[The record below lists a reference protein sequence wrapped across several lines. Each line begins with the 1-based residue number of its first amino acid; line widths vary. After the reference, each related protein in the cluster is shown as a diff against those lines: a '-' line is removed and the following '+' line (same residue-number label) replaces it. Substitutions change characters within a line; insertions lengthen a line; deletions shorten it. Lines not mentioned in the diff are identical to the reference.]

1 MIRMKFNRKFVPL
14 VAPFVAKRDI
24 RYYLCGIHV
33 EAAKDR
39 EGVYVVGCDGRRL
52 TVGYDREGVLEGDDG
67 KGVTMRMPSAFVSAC
82 RARSPVPLMVV
93 AQDNRV
99 SVGVD
104 FGHAHGDLET
114 YVMPGKPWVQGNYPD
129 IHRVLPSWIDLKPGF
144 ASQVD
149 PRFLADF
156 AKLSKSGG
164 VSFWQ
169 ENPSDPIVV
178 QHTAHPE
185 LLSILMPR
193 WSDERELNE
202 LRGLLQK
209 IHPGARSAP

>member
-1 MIRMKFNRKFVPL
+1 MIKLKFNRKYVPL
-14 VAPFVAKRDI
+14 VAPFVARADI
-24 RYYLCGIHV
+24 RYYLNGIHV
-33 EAAKDR
+33 ESAKDR
-39 EGVYVVGCDGRRL
+39 DGVYVVGCDGHRL
-52 TVGYDREGVLEGDDG
+52 TIAYDREGVLEGDDG

-104 FGHAHGDLET
+104 FDNAHGDLET
-114 YVMPGKPWVQGNYPD
+114 YVMPGKPWVEGNYPD
-129 IHRVLPSWIDLKPGF
+129 IHRVLPSWIDLNPGF
-144 ASQVD
+144 CSQVD
-149 PRFLADF
+149 PRYLADF
-156 AKLSKSGG
+156 VTLSKSGG

-169 ENPSDPIVV
+169 TNPSDPIVV

-193 WSDERELNE
+193 RSDERDLNT
-202 LRGLLQK
+202 LKSLLK
-209 IHPGARSAP
+209 EIHPGARSAP

>member
-1 MIRMKFNRKFVPL
+1 MIKLKFNPKFVPL
-14 VAPFVAKRDI
+14 VAPFVAKNDI

-33 EAAKDR
+33 EAAR
-39 EGVYVVGCDGRRL
+39 ERPGVYVVGCDGHRL
-52 TVGYDREGVLEGDDG
+52 TIAYDRHGVISGDNG
-67 KGVTMRMPSAFVSAC
+67 KGVTMRMPPAFVSAC
-82 RARSPVPLMVV
+82 RARGGEAFVI
-93 AQDNRV
+93 AQDKRV
-99 SVGVD
+99 SVGPD
-104 FGHAHGDLET
+104 FDHEHHNSET
-114 YVMPGKPWVQGNYPD
+114 YVMPGNPWVEGNYPD

-156 AKLSKSGG
+156 VKLSKSGG

-169 ENPSDPIVV
+169 TSPSDPIVV

-193 WSDERELNE
+193 RSDERDLNT
-202 LRGLLQK
+202 LRGLLK
-209 IHPGARSAP
+209 EIHPGARSLP